1 MEEEVEGTEEDMEE
15 GTEEEEV
22 TPLSFTEIV
31 AEMTDQG
38 LVLASEQG
46 STSSYS

>member
-1 MEEEVEGTEEDMEE
+1 MEEGTEEDMEE
-15 GTEEEEV
+15 GTEEEV

-46 STSSYS
+46 SISSFS

>member
-1 MEEEVEGTEEDMEE
+1 MAEVEDMEE
-15 GTEEEEV
+15 GTEEGEV

-46 STSSYS
+46 SICDY